1 VLRKA
6 LFQIHLWT
14 GVALALYVVV
24 IGASGAALV
33 FRPEMQKAAYPQFFT
48 VARAAG
54 QPDADIAE
62 IVREL
67 GAKYP
72 ASRLLGIDYPTG
84 RRATYLS
91 YLTQGDRLLTVFSHP
106 VSATVLGELPGQSW
120 ITRLQ
125 DLHFNLFAGS
135 VGRVINGI
143 GALSLIVMFGT
154 GFVVWWPDKG
164 RPGRPGRWRGSL
176 TVSFRKGRK
185 GHESWKR
192 TNWQLH
198 SAAGF
203 WLFAVLM
210 LWAITGVEFAF
221 PRQFRKAIN
230 AALPLTVV
238 RPPESSPRPGGRQPD
253 ADADLHALINIIDII
268 DIIDIIHRAK
278 AAVPGAKMGRIV
290 LPATERAPLLILM
303 AYVDHGDFDTSD
315 EVLLYFDRYSGQLLQ
330 RRDQGLQKQSAGD
343 FVMAWIGPLHT
354 GSFGGSAMQSL
365 WTTLALSFP
374 LLAVT
379 GTVMWWNRVVRRRG
393 AGFETRPT

>member
-1 VLRKA
+1 MLRKA

-24 IGASGAALV
+24 IGATGAALV
-33 FRPEMQKAAYPQFFT
+33 FRPEMQKAAYPAFFT
-48 VARAAG
+48 VARAVG
-54 QPDADIAE
+54 QPDADTAD

-72 ASRLLGIDYPTG
+72 GSRLLGIDYPTF

-91 YLTQGDRLLTVFSHP
+91 YLYLTQGDRLLTVFSHP
-106 VSATVLGELPGQSW
+106 VSGTVLGELPGRSW

-135 VGRVINGI
+135 RGRAINGI
-143 GALSLIVMFGT
+143 GALSLMVMFGT
-154 GFVVWWPDKG
+154 GLVVWWPGEG
-164 RPGRPGRWRGSL
+164 RSGRGSL

-185 GHESWKR
+185 GHWSLTR
-192 TNWQLH
+192 TNWELH

-203 WLFAVLM
+203 WLFALLM
-210 LWAITGVEFAF
+210 LWAVTGVEFAF
-221 PRQFRKAIN
+221 PRQFRRAIN
-230 AALPLTVV
+230 AASPLTVV
-238 RPPESSPRPGGRQPD
+238 RPPESSPRPGGAQPA
-253 ADADLHALINIIDII
+253 ADADLHALINIIN
-268 DIIDIIHRAK
+268 RAK
-278 AAVPGAKMGRIV
+278 AAVPGAKMGRVV
-290 LPATERAPLLILM
+290 LPATDRAPLLVLM

-343 FVMAWIGPLHT
+343 LVMAWLGPLHT
-354 GSFGGSAMQSL
+354 GSFGGPAVQSL
-365 WTTLALSFP
+365 WAILALSFP

-393 AGFETRPT
+393 TGFETRPA